1 MYAKFLNVLNVIFT
15 VFFTVEF
22 AFTPVRAT
30 SPDTKSSDEDH
41 PQIHHC
47 YACPQRT
54 DSVLGLATNS
64 TFFVAFFV
72 AFFFKKTLILPGGQ
86 INDPSSFPLGNSLVL
101 VSDMSK
107 VNQDLPSQTV
117 D

>member
-64 TFFVAFFV
+64 TFFVAFL
-72 AFFFKKTLILPGGQ
+72 KKSIDFAWRANP
-86 INDPSSFPLGNSLVL
+86 DPSSFPLGNSLVL

-107 VNQDLPSQTV
+107 VNQDLPSQSV

>member
-1 MYAKFLNVLNVIFT
+1 MKFYCQREMHAKFLNVLNVIFT

-64 TFFVAFFV
+64 TFFVAFF
-72 AFFFKKTLILPGGQ
+72 
-86 INDPSSFPLGNSLVL
+86 
-101 VSDMSK
+101 
-107 VNQDLPSQTV
+107 
-117 D
+117 